1 MAVFF
6 AFLFFGTENYKTK
19 PQKAFI
25 FVKCLAFRYN
35 KINKGKVEISLMI
48 LTGKNWRLS
57 ASQTVADADTLLN
70 VLLKN
75 RGITEGQS
83 VEQFLADDSGFWH
96 DPFLYNDMKKA
107 VDIINETIDLH
118 GRVLVYGDYDCDGVT
133 ATAIL
138 VRYFRSHNAD
148 VRYIVPHRSEHGYG
162 LTEKIMDKVV
172 EENPNL
178 VITVDCGV
186 TNLDTVSELKER
198 GIKVIVTDHHNVK
211 DELPDADCVI
221 CAKRADNTYPF
232 TELCGAGVA
241 LKLVEALGK
250 DGRHG
255 LNNNLW
261 RQAIELAGLATIA
274 DLVSVT
280 DENRTIIKRAFKSMQ
295 NPSNTGV
302 RVMNDMLLTTGKS
315 LDETFISFNVVPR
328 INAAGRLYDS
338 SDALKLFLENNPSE
352 AKLAAQDLT
361 RENDERKE
369 IEAKV
374 FEEARAQLENP
385 DRPEKWSLTNTCGP
399 VVVYGK
405 NWHQGVLG
413 IVAGK
418 LAQFYGR
425 SALVFTDDSTEP
437 GCAKGSGRAF
447 GEFDLFNCL
456 EGISDKLV
464 NFGGHKKAAGM
475 LVRKEGMGAFM
486 EALEAEAKRIAEE
499 KGSSGQDDDE
509 NSIDVECELL
519 PSAVN
524 FDAYS
529 EVCKLRPFGIGNARP
544 NFVTRNLVIRELG
557 TMSDGVHL
565 RLELTDST
573 GQYSISAVGFGMG
586 SYYYLLRAGD
596 IVDICYTMN
605 EYSYR
610 GETTLSLHLN
620 DIRPEAGKGFMW
632 QKAEIAE
639 KLYSSGLD
647 PVQITKIA
655 PGEDIIPQMV
665 PRDEHFAECYKIINK
680 FAGNSLSTVDCVLLA
695 RLINNNTDA
704 DITPFQ
710 TKRCLEVFADCGLL
724 RLREITPMRLCFNI
738 TPGGAKVKLSDSE
751 VYRKVTDVGQKK

>member
-1 MAVFF
+1 M
-6 AFLFFGTENYKTK
+6 L
-19 PQKAFI
+19 
-25 FVKCLAFRYN
+25 
-35 KINKGKVEISLMI
+35 

-57 ASQTVADADTLLN
+57 ASQAVADADELLDI
-70 VLLKN
+70 LLDN

-83 VEQFLADDSGFWH
+83 VEQFLSDNDGSWH
-96 DPFLYNDMKKA
+96 DPFLYKDMRKA
-107 VDIINETIDLH
+107 VDIINDTIDIK

-133 ATAIL
+133 ATSIL
-138 VRYFRSHNAD
+138 VRYFRSHNVD
-148 VRYIVPHRSEHGYG
+148 VRYIVPHRAEHGYG
-162 LTEKIMDKVV
+162 LTEKIMDKVI
-172 EENPNL
+172 EEQPGL

-221 CAKRADNTYPF
+221 CAKRPDNTYPF

-241 LKLVEALGK
+241 LKVVEALGK

-255 LNNNLW
+255 VNNNLW
-261 RQAIELAGLATIA
+261 RQTIELAGLATIA

-295 NPSNTGV
+295 NPSNVGV
-302 RVMNDMLLTTGKS
+302 KVMNEMLLTPGKS

-352 AKLAAQDLT
+352 ARRAAQDLT

-399 VVVYGK
+399 VVVYGR

-425 SALVFTDDSTEP
+425 SALVFTDDATEP

-447 GEFDLFNCL
+447 GEFDLFKCL

-486 EALEAEAKRIAEE
+486 EALEAEAVKLGES
-499 KGSSGQDDDE
+499 GSSDGEDLD
-509 NSIDVECELL
+509 NSIEADCELL

-524 FDAYS
+524 FDSYD
-529 EVCKLRPFGIGNARP
+529 EMCKLRPFGIGNVKP
-544 NFVTRNLVIRELG
+544 VFVTRGLVIREIG
-557 TMSDGVHL
+557 TMSEGAHL
-565 RLELTDST
+565 RLELTDNAGNNT
-573 GQYSISAVGFGMG
+573 LSAVGFGMG
-586 SYYYLLRAGD
+586 SYFNLLRSGD

-605 EYSYR
+605 EYTYR
-610 GETTLSLHLN
+610 GETTLSLHLC
-620 DIRPEAGKGFMW
+620 DIMTDTGKGFMW
-632 QKAEIAE
+632 QKADIAE
-639 KLYSSGLD
+639 KLYSSGLE
-647 PVQITKIA
+647 PSQISKMA
-655 PGEDIIPQMV
+655 HGEDIIPQMV
-665 PRDEHFAECYKIINK
+665 PTAQHFAECYRIIDK

-695 RLINNNTDA
+695 KLINNNSDTF
-704 DITPFQ
+704 ITPFQ
-710 TKRCLEVFADCGLL
+710 TKRCLEVFADCGLI
-724 RLREITPMRLCFNI
+724 RLREITPTRLCFNI
-738 TPGGAKVKLSDSE
+738 TSGGKRVKLSDSE
-751 VYRKVTDVGQKK
+751 VYRKVTNVGQK

>member
-1 MAVFF
+1 M
-6 AFLFFGTENYKTK
+6 L
-19 PQKAFI
+19 
-25 FVKCLAFRYN
+25 
-35 KINKGKVEISLMI
+35 

-57 ASQTVADADTLLN
+57 ASQAVADADRLLDILLN
-70 VLLKN
+70 N

-83 VEQFLADDSGFWH
+83 VEEFLSENDGSWH
-96 DPFLYNDMKKA
+96 DPFLYNDMRKA
-107 VDIINETIDLH
+107 VDIINDTIDLH

-148 VRYIVPHRSEHGYG
+148 VRYIVPHRAEHGYG
-162 LTEKIMDKVV
+162 LTEKIMDKVI
-172 EENPNL
+172 EEAPEL

-186 TNLDTVSELKER
+186 TNLDTVAELKER

-221 CAKRADNTYPF
+221 CAKRPDNTYPF

-280 DENRTIIKRAFKSMQ
+280 DENRTIIKRAFKSME
-295 NPSNTGV
+295 NPSNVGV
-302 RVMNDMLLTTGKS
+302 KIMNEMLLFPGKS

-352 AKLAAQDLT
+352 AKRAAQDLT

-374 FEEARAQLENP
+374 FDEARAQLENP
-385 DRPEKWSLTNTCGP
+385 ERPEKWSLTNTSGP

-425 SALVFTDDSTEP
+425 SALVFTDDATEP

-447 GEFDLFNCL
+447 GEFDLFKCL

-486 EALEAEAKRIAEE
+486 EALEAEARRLNEE
-499 KGSSGQDDDE
+499 SSSGSGDDSD

-524 FDAYS
+524 FDAYRQI
-529 EVCKLRPFGIGNARP
+529 CRLRPFGIGNARP
-544 NFVTRNLVIRELG
+544 NFVTRNLVIREIA
-557 TMSDGVHL
+557 TMSDGAHL

-573 GQYSISAVGFGMG
+573 GKYSISAVGFGMG
-586 SYYYLLRAGD
+586 SYYNLLRSGD

-605 EYSYR
+605 EYTYR
-610 GETTLSLHLN
+610 GETTLSLHLC
-620 DIRPEAGKGFMW
+620 DIMPEPGKGFMW

-639 KLYSSGLD
+639 KLYSSGLEIE
-647 PVQITKIA
+647 QITKIA

-665 PRDEHFAECYKIINK
+665 PTGEHFAECYKIIDK
-680 FAGNSLSTVDCVLLA
+680 YAGNSLSTVDCVLLA
-695 RLINNNTDA
+695 RLINNNSETT
-704 DITPFQ
+704 ITPFQ

-724 RLREITPMRLCFNI
+724 RLREITPTRLCFNI
-738 TPGGAKVKLSDSE
+738 TPGGTKVRLSDSE
-751 VYRKVTDVGQKK
+751 VYRKVTNVGKK

>member
-1 MAVFF
+1 MNPVNR
-6 AFLFFGTENYKTK
+6 TECPETK
-19 PQKAFI
+19 PQKPFSFAYF
-25 FVKCLAFRYN
+25 CALRYN
-35 KINKGKVEISLMI
+35 KVNKDKVENSFMI

-57 ASQTVADADTLLN
+57 ASQKVGDADELLDI
-70 VLLKN
+70 LLKN

-83 VEQFLADDSGFWH
+83 VEQFLSDDIGFWH
-96 DPFLYNDMKKA
+96 DPFLYNDMRKA
-107 VDIINETIDLH
+107 VDIINDTISSN

-133 ATAIL
+133 ATSIL
-138 VRYFRSHNAD
+138 VRYFRSHNTD

-162 LTEKIMDKVV
+162 LTEKIMDKVI
-172 EENPNL
+172 EEQPNL

-186 TNLDTVSELKER
+186 TNLDTVAELKER

-255 LNNNLW
+255 VNNNLW

-280 DENRTIIKRAFKSMQ
+280 DENRTIIKRAFKSME
-295 NPSNTGV
+295 NPSNVGV
-302 RVMNDMLLTTGKS
+302 KVMNEMLLFAGKT

-385 DRPEKWSLTNTCGP
+385 ARPEKWSLTNTCGP

-425 SALVFTDDSTEP
+425 SALVFTDDATEP

-447 GEFDLFNCL
+447 GEFDLFKCL

-486 EALEAEAKRIAEE
+486 EALEAEAAKINAE
-499 KGSSGQDDDE
+499 GSGDSEDLD
-509 NSIDVECELL
+509 NSIEADCELE

-524 FDAYS
+524 FESYNV
-529 EVCKLRPFGIGNARP
+529 VCKLRPFGIGNVKP
-544 NFVTRNLVIRELG
+544 VFVTRNLVIREIG
-557 TMSDGVHL
+557 TMSEGAHL

-573 GQYSISAVGFGMG
+573 GKNTLSAVGFGMG
-586 SYYYLLRAGD
+586 SYFNLLRSGD
-596 IVDICYTMN
+596 VVDICYSMN
-605 EYSYR
+605 EYTYR
-610 GETTLSLHLN
+610 GETTLSLHIC
-620 DIRPEAGKGFMW
+620 DIMTEAGKGFMW
-632 QKAEIAE
+632 QKADIAE
-639 KLYSSGLD
+639 KLYSSGLE
-647 PVQITKIA
+647 PSQISKMA
-655 PGEDIIPQMV
+655 HGEDIIPQMV
-665 PRDEHFAECYKIINK
+665 PTTEHFAECYRIIDK

-695 RLINNNTDA
+695 KLINNNSDTF
-704 DITPFQ
+704 ITPFQ
-710 TKRCLEVFADCGLL
+710 TKRCLEVFADCGLI
-724 RLREITPMRLCFNI
+724 RLREVTPTRLCFNI
-738 TPGGAKVKLSDSE
+738 TSGGKRVKLSDSE
-751 VYRKVTDVGQKK
+751 VYRKVTNVGQK

>member
-1 MAVFF
+1 M
-6 AFLFFGTENYKTK
+6 L
-19 PQKAFI
+19 
-25 FVKCLAFRYN
+25 
-35 KINKGKVEISLMI
+35 
-48 LTGKNWRLS
+48 LTSKNWRIK
-57 ASQTVADADTLLN
+57 ADGSVSEAGALLGVLLN
-70 VLLKN
+70 N
-75 RGITEGQS
+75 RGIGDQQEIDK
-83 VEQFLADDSGFWH
+83 FLSDDAGFWH
-96 DPFLYNDMKKA
+96 DPFLYKDMREA
-107 VDIINETIDLH
+107 VDIINDTIDSH

-148 VRYIVPHRSEHGYG
+148 VRYIVPHRAEHGYG
-162 LTEKIMDKVV
+162 LTEKIMDKVIDDK
-172 EENPNL
+172 PNL

-186 TNLDTVSELKER
+186 TNLDTVAELKER

-221 CAKRADNTYPF
+221 CAKRSDNTYPF

-255 LNNNLW
+255 VNNNLW

-280 DENRTIIKRAFKSMQ
+280 DENRTIIKRAFKSME

-302 RVMNDMLLTTGKS
+302 KVMIDMLLFAGKS

-338 SDALKLFLENNPSE
+338 ADALKLFLENNPSE

-369 IEAKV
+369 IESKV
-374 FEEARAQLENP
+374 FEEARSQLENP
-385 DRPEKWSLTNTCGP
+385 DRPERWSLTNTCGP
-399 VVVYGK
+399 IVVYGK

-425 SALVFTDDSTEP
+425 SALVFTDDATEP

-447 GEFDLFNCL
+447 GEFDLFKCL

-486 EALEAEAKRIAEE
+486 EALEAEAKKLNE
-499 KGSSGQDDDE
+499 E
-509 NSIDVECELL
+509 NSAASGEDSDNSIEVECELL

-524 FDAYS
+524 FDSYY
-529 EVCKLRPFGIGNARP
+529 EVCRLRPFGIGNTRP
-544 NFVTRNLVIRELG
+544 NFVTRDLVIRETG
-557 TMSDGVHL
+557 TMSDGSHL

-573 GQYSISAVGFGMG
+573 GRYSLSAVGFGMG
-586 SYYYLLRAGD
+586 SYYNLLRSGD
-596 IVDICYTMN
+596 TVDICYTMN
-605 EYSYR
+605 EYTYR

-620 DIRPEAGKGFMW
+620 DILPNRGKGFMW

-639 KLYSSGLD
+639 KLYSSGLELT
-647 PVQITKIA
+647 QITKIA
-655 PGEDIIPQMV
+655 PGEDIIPQMI
-665 PRDEHFAECYKIINK
+665 PSAEHFTECYRIIDK

-695 RLINNNTDA
+695 RLINNNSDTS
-704 DITPFQ
+704 ITPFQ
-710 TKRCLEVFADCGLL
+710 TKRCLEVFADCGLI
-724 RLREITPMRLCFNI
+724 RLREITPTRVCFNI

-751 VYRKVTDVGQKK
+751 VYRKVTDVGKK

>member
-1 MAVFF
+1 M
-6 AFLFFGTENYKTK
+6 L
-19 PQKAFI
+19 
-25 FVKCLAFRYN
+25 
-35 KINKGKVEISLMI
+35 
-48 LTGKNWRLS
+48 LTSKNWRIKAEGKVS
-57 ASQTVADADTLLN
+57 EADTLLSI
-70 VLLKN
+70 LLQN
-75 RGITEGQS
+75 RGIGDQQEI
-83 VEQFLADDSGFWH
+83 EQFLSDDVGFWH
-96 DPFLYNDMKKA
+96 DPFLYNDMRKA
-107 VDIINETIDLH
+107 VDIINETIDSH

-138 VRYFRSHNAD
+138 VRYFRSHNCD

-162 LTEKIMDKVV
+162 LTEKIMDKVI
-172 EENPNL
+172 EEQPNL

-186 TNLDTVSELKER
+186 TNLDTVAELKDR

-221 CAKRADNTYPF
+221 CAKRPDNAYPF

-241 LKLVEALGK
+241 LKVVEALGK

-255 LNNNLW
+255 VNGNLW

-280 DENRTIIKRAFKSMQ
+280 DENRTIIKRAFKSME

-302 RVMNDMLLTTGKS
+302 KVMNEMLLFAGKT

-352 AKLAAQDLT
+352 AKKAAQDLT

-374 FEEARAQLENP
+374 FEEARMQLENP

-418 LAQFYGR
+418 LAQYYGR
-425 SALVFTDDSTEP
+425 SALVFTDDATEP

-447 GEFDLFNCL
+447 GEFDLFKCL

-475 LVRKEGMGAFM
+475 LVRKEGMAAFM
-486 EALEAEAKRIAEE
+486 EALEAEAKRISEAGGADASE
-499 KGSSGQDDDE
+499 DAD
-509 NSIDVECELL
+509 NSIEVDCELD

-524 FDAYS
+524 FDSYR
-529 EVCKLRPFGIGNARP
+529 EICRLRPFGIGNSKP
-544 NFVTRNLVIRELG
+544 NFVTKDLVIREIG
-557 TMSDGVHL
+557 TMSDGAHL
-565 RLELTDST
+565 RVELTDST
-573 GQYSISAVGFGMG
+573 GRYSLSAVGFGMG
-586 SYYYLLRAGD
+586 SYFNLLRSGD
-596 IVDICYTMN
+596 KVDICYTMN
-605 EYSYR
+605 EYTYR

-620 DIRPEAGKGFMW
+620 DIIPEPSEGFMW
-632 QKAEIAE
+632 KKADIAE
-639 KLYSSGLD
+639 KLYSSGLE
-647 PVQITKIA
+647 PSQISKMA
-655 PGEDIIPQMV
+655 HGEDIIPQMV
-665 PRDEHFAECYKIINK
+665 PGPEHFAECYKIIDK
-680 FAGNSLSTVDCVLLA
+680 YAGNSLSTVDCVLLA
-695 RLINNNTDA
+695 RLINNNSETF
-704 DITPFQ
+704 ITPFQ

-724 RLREITPMRLCFNI
+724 RLREITPTRLCFNI
-738 TPGGAKVKLSDSE
+738 TSSGKRVKLSDSE
-751 VYRKVTDVGQKK
+751 VYRKVTNVGQK

>member
-1 MAVFF
+1 
-6 AFLFFGTENYKTK
+6 
-19 PQKAFI
+19 
-25 FVKCLAFRYN
+25 
-35 KINKGKVEISLMI
+35 MI

-57 ASQTVADADTLLN
+57 APQAVADADELLDI
-70 VLLKN
+70 LLKN

-83 VEQFLADDSGFWH
+83 VEQFLSDDIGFWH

-107 VDIINETIDLH
+107 VDIINDTISMH

-133 ATAIL
+133 ATSIL
-138 VRYFRSHNAD
+138 VRYFRSHNTD

-162 LTEKIMDKVV
+162 LTEKIMDKVI
-172 EENPNL
+172 EEQPNL

-186 TNLDTVSELKER
+186 TNLDTVAELKER

-255 LNNNLW
+255 VNNNLW

-280 DENRTIIKRAFKSMQ
+280 DENRTIIKRAFKSME
-295 NPSNTGV
+295 NPSNVGV
-302 RVMNDMLLTTGKS
+302 KVMNEMLLFAGKT

-385 DRPEKWSLTNTCGP
+385 SRPEKWSLTNTCGP

-425 SALVFTDDSTEP
+425 SALVFTDDATEP

-447 GEFDLFNCL
+447 GEFDLFKCL

-475 LVRKEGMGAFM
+475 LVRKEGMAAFM
-486 EALEAEAKRIAEE
+486 EALEAEAAKMNES
-499 KGSSGQDDDE
+499 GSGDGEDLD
-509 NSIDVECELL
+509 NSIEVDCELL
-519 PSAVN
+519 PKAVN
-524 FDAYS
+524 FDSYK
-529 EVCKLRPFGIGNARP
+529 EVCRLRPFGIGNVKP
-544 NFVTRNLVIRELG
+544 NFITKGLVIREIG
-557 TMSDGVHL
+557 TMSDGAHL

-573 GQYSISAVGFGMG
+573 GKYSLSAVGFGMG
-586 SYYYLLRAGD
+586 SYSNLLRAGD
-596 IVDICYTMN
+596 VVDICYTMN
-605 EYSYR
+605 EYTYR
-610 GETTLSLHLN
+610 GDTTLSLHLC
-620 DIRPEAGKGFMW
+620 DIFAEPGKGFMW
-632 QKAEIAE
+632 QKADIAE

-647 PVQITKIA
+647 PSQISKMA
-655 PGEDIIPQMV
+655 HGEDIIPQMV
-665 PRDEHFAECYKIINK
+665 PTTEHFAECYKIIDK

-695 RLINNNTDA
+695 KLINNNSDTF
-704 DITPFQ
+704 ITPFQ
-710 TKRCLEVFADCGLL
+710 TKRCLEVFADCGLI
-724 RLREITPMRLCFNI
+724 RLREITPTRLCFNI
-738 TPGGAKVKLSDSE
+738 TSGGKRVKLSDSE
-751 VYRKVTDVGQKK
+751 VYRKVTNVGQK

>member
-1 MAVFF
+1 M
-6 AFLFFGTENYKTK
+6 L
-19 PQKAFI
+19 
-25 FVKCLAFRYN
+25 
-35 KINKGKVEISLMI
+35 

-57 ASQTVADADTLLN
+57 ASLKVADADELLDI
-70 VLLKN
+70 LLKN

-83 VEQFLADDSGFWH
+83 VEQFLSEDIGFWH
-96 DPFLYNDMKKA
+96 DPFLYNDMRKA
-107 VDIINETIDLH
+107 VDIINETIDSK

-148 VRYIVPHRSEHGYG
+148 VSYIVPHRSEHGYG
-162 LTEKIMDKVV
+162 LTEKIMDKVI
-172 EENPNL
+172 EDKPDL

-186 TNLDTVSELKER
+186 TNLDTVAELKER
-198 GIKVIVTDHHNVK
+198 GIRVIVTDHHNVK

-221 CAKRADNTYPF
+221 CAKRSDNTYPF

-241 LKLVEALGK
+241 LKVVEALGK

-255 LNNNLW
+255 VNNNLW
-261 RQAIELAGLATIA
+261 RQAVELAGLATIA

-295 NPSNTGV
+295 SPSNIGV
-302 RVMNDMLLTTGKS
+302 KVMNEMLLTPGKS

-352 AKLAAQDLT
+352 AKQAAQDLT

-425 SALVFTDDSTEP
+425 SALVFTDDATEP

-447 GEFDLFNCL
+447 GEFDLFKCL

-486 EALEAEAKRIAEE
+486 EALEAEAKKIAEE
-499 KGSSGQDDDE
+499 KGTQGASDDGD
-509 NSIDVECELL
+509 NSIEAECELL

-524 FDAYS
+524 FDAYR
-529 EVCKLRPFGIGNARP
+529 EVSRLRPFGIGNARP
-544 NFVTRNLVIRELG
+544 YFVTRNLVIREIG
-557 TMSDGVHL
+557 TMSEGAHL
-565 RLELTDST
+565 RLELTDNEGKYT
-573 GQYSISAVGFGMG
+573 ISAVGFGMG
-586 SYYYLLRAGD
+586 SYYSLLRSGD
-596 IVDICYTMN
+596 IIDICYTMN

-610 GETTLSLHLN
+610 GETTLSLHLC
-620 DIRPEAGKGFMW
+620 DIMPMLGNGFMW

-639 KLYSSGLD
+639 KLYSSGLA
-647 PVQITKIA
+647 PSEITKIA
-655 PGEDIIPQMV
+655 HGEDIISQMI

-695 RLINNNTDA
+695 RLINNNTETS
-704 DITPFQ
+704 ITPFQ

-724 RLREITPMRLCFNI
+724 RLREITPMRMCFNL
-738 TPGGAKVKLSDSE
+738 TPGGSKVKLSDSE
-751 VYRKVTDVGQKK
+751 VYRKVTNVG

>member
-1 MAVFF
+1 M
-6 AFLFFGTENYKTK
+6 L
-19 PQKAFI
+19 
-25 FVKCLAFRYN
+25 N
-35 KINKGKVEISLMI
+35 KDKVENSFMI

-57 ASQTVADADTLLN
+57 ASLKVGDADMLLDTLLR
-70 VLLKN
+70 N

-83 VEQFLADDSGFWH
+83 VEHFLADESGFWH
-96 DPFLYNDMKKA
+96 DPFLYNDMRKA
-107 VDIINETIDLH
+107 VDIICETIDLH
-118 GRVLVYGDYDCDGVT
+118 GRILVYGDYDCDGVT
-133 ATAIL
+133 ATSIL

-148 VRYIVPHRSEHGYG
+148 VRYIVPHRAEHGYG
-162 LTEKIMDKVV
+162 LTEKIMDKVI
-172 EENPNL
+172 EEQPNL

-186 TNLDTVSELKER
+186 TNLDTVAELKER

-221 CAKRADNTYPF
+221 CAKRPDNTYPF

-241 LKLVEALGK
+241 LKVVEALGK

-255 LNNNLW
+255 VNNNLW

-295 NPSNTGV
+295 NPSNVGV
-302 RVMNDMLLTTGKS
+302 KVMNEMLLTAGKS

-352 AKLAAQDLT
+352 ARRAAQDLT

-399 VVVYGK
+399 VVVYGR

-425 SALVFTDDSTEP
+425 SALVFTDDATEP

-447 GEFDLFNCL
+447 GEFDLFKCL

-486 EALEAEAKRIAEE
+486 EALEAEAKKISEE
-499 KGSSGQDDDE
+499 KGADGTSEDSD

-524 FDAYS
+524 FDSYTN
-529 EVCKLRPFGIGNARP
+529 VCKLRPFGIGNAKP
-544 NFVTRNLVIRELG
+544 NFVTRNLVIREIG
-557 TMSDGVHL
+557 TMSDGAHI

-573 GQYSISAVGFGMG
+573 GKYSLSAVGFGMG
-586 SYYYLLRAGD
+586 SYYFLLRAGD

-620 DIRPEAGKGFMW
+620 DIMPEPGKGFMW
-632 QKAEIAE
+632 QKADIAE

-655 PGEDIIPQMV
+655 HGEDIIPMMI

-724 RLREITPMRLCFNI
+724 RLREITPMRMCFNI
-738 TPGGAKVKLSDSE
+738 TPGGSKVKLSDSE
-751 VYRKVTDVGQKK
+751 VYRKVTNVGQKK

>member
-1 MAVFF
+1 M
-6 AFLFFGTENYKTK
+6 L
-19 PQKAFI
+19 
-25 FVKCLAFRYN
+25 
-35 KINKGKVEISLMI
+35 
-48 LTGKNWRLS
+48 LTGKNWRIK
-57 ASQTVADADTLLN
+57 ADGQVSEADTLLSI
-70 VLLKN
+70 LLKN
-75 RGITEGQS
+75 RGIADPQEI
-83 VEQFLADDSGFWH
+83 EQFLSDDIGFWH
-96 DPFLYNDMKKA
+96 DPFLYNDMRKA
-107 VDIINETIDLH
+107 VDIINDTISSH
-118 GRVLVYGDYDCDGVT
+118 GRILVYGDYDCDGVT
-133 ATAIL
+133 ATSIL

-162 LTEKIMDKVV
+162 LTEKIMDKVI
-172 EENPNL
+172 EEQPDL

-221 CAKRADNTYPF
+221 CAKRPDNTYPF

-241 LKLVEALGK
+241 LKVVEALGK

-255 LNNNLW
+255 VNNNLW
-261 RQAIELAGLATIA
+261 RQTIELAGLATIA

-295 NPSNTGV
+295 NPSNVGV
-302 RVMNDMLLTTGKS
+302 KVMKEMLLTPGKS

-352 AKLAAQDLT
+352 ARRAAQDLT

-399 VVVYGK
+399 VVVYGR

-425 SALVFTDDSTEP
+425 SALVFTDDATEP

-447 GEFDLFNCL
+447 GEFDLFKCL

-486 EALEAEAKRIAEE
+486 EALEAEAVKLGES
-499 KGSSGQDDDE
+499 GSSDGEDLD
-509 NSIDVECELL
+509 NSIEADCELL

-524 FDAYS
+524 FDSYD
-529 EVCKLRPFGIGNARP
+529 EMCKLRPFGIGNVKP
-544 NFVTRNLVIRELG
+544 VFVTRGLVIREIG
-557 TMSDGVHL
+557 TMSEGAHL
-565 RLELTDST
+565 RLELTDNAGKNT
-573 GQYSISAVGFGMG
+573 LSAVGFGMG
-586 SYYYLLRAGD
+586 NYFNLLRSGD

-605 EYSYR
+605 EYTYR
-610 GETTLSLHLN
+610 GETTLSLHLC
-620 DIRPEAGKGFMW
+620 DIMTDAGKGFMW
-632 QKAEIAE
+632 QKADIAE
-639 KLYSSGLD
+639 KLYSSGLE
-647 PVQITKIA
+647 PSQISKMA
-655 PGEDIIPQMV
+655 HGEDIIPQMV
-665 PRDEHFAECYKIINK
+665 PSARHFAECYRIIDK

-695 RLINNNTDA
+695 KLINNNSDTF
-704 DITPFQ
+704 ITPFQ
-710 TKRCLEVFADCGLL
+710 TKRCLEVFADCGLI
-724 RLREITPMRLCFNI
+724 RLREITPTRLCFNI
-738 TPGGAKVKLSDSE
+738 TSGGKRVKLSDSE
-751 VYRKVTDVGQKK
+751 VYRKVTNVGQK

>member
-1 MAVFF
+1 M
-6 AFLFFGTENYKTK
+6 L
-19 PQKAFI
+19 
-25 FVKCLAFRYN
+25 
-35 KINKGKVEISLMI
+35 

-57 ASQTVADADTLLN
+57 ASEKISDADTLLG

-75 RGITEGQS
+75 RGITEDQS
-83 VEQFLADDSGFWH
+83 VEKFLAEDAGVWH
-96 DPFLYNDMKKA
+96 DPFLYNDMRKA
-107 VDIINETIDLH
+107 VDIINETIDCH
-118 GRVLVYGDYDCDGVT
+118 GRILVYGDYDCDGVT

-162 LTEKIMDKVV
+162 LTEKIMDKVI
-172 EENPNL
+172 EESPSL

-186 TNLDTVSELKER
+186 TNLDTVSELKSR

-211 DELPDADCVI
+211 DDLPEADCVI
-221 CAKRADNTYPF
+221 CAKRPDNTYPF

-255 LNNNLW
+255 VNGNLW
-261 RQAIELAGLATIA
+261 RQAVELAGLATIA

-280 DENRTIIKRAFKSMQ
+280 NENRTIIKRAFKSME
-295 NPSNTGV
+295 NPSNVGV
-302 RVMNDMLLTTGKS
+302 KVINEMLLNPGKS

-352 AKLAAQDLT
+352 AKRAADDLT

-374 FEEARAQLENP
+374 FDEARAQLENP
-385 DRPEKWSLTNTCGP
+385 DRPERWSLTNTCGP

-425 SALVFTDDSTEP
+425 SALVFTDDATEP

-447 GEFDLFNCL
+447 GEFDLFKCL

-486 EALEAEAKRIAEE
+486 EALEAEAKRLAEE
-499 KGSSGQDDDE
+499 SGSSGSDDSD
-509 NSIDVECELL
+509 NSIEVECELD

-524 FDAYS
+524 FESYR
-529 EVCKLRPFGIGNARP
+529 EICRLRPFGIGNAKP
-544 NFVTRNLVIRELG
+544 NFVTRDLIIREIA
-557 TMSDGVHL
+557 TMSDGAHL
-565 RLELTDST
+565 RLDLTDST
-573 GQYSISAVGFGMG
+573 GKYTLSAVGFGMG
-586 SYYYLLRAGD
+586 NYFYLLKSGD

-605 EYSYR
+605 EYTFR
-610 GETTLSLHLN
+610 GETTLSLHIS
-620 DIRPEAGKGFMW
+620 DILPEPGKGFMW

-655 PGEDIIPQMV
+655 PGEDIIPLMV
-665 PRDEHFAECYKIINK
+665 PRDEHFTECYKIINK
-680 FAGNSLSTVDCVLLA
+680 YAGTSLSTVDCVLLA
-695 RLINNNTDA
+695 RLINNNAETE
-704 DITPFQ
+704 ITPFQ

-724 RLREITPMRLCFNI
+724 KLREISPMRLCFNI
-738 TPGGAKVKLSDSE
+738 TPGGTRVKLSDSE
-751 VYRKVTDVGQKK
+751 VYRKVTNVGQK

>member
-1 MAVFF
+1 M
-6 AFLFFGTENYKTK
+6 L
-19 PQKAFI
+19 
-25 FVKCLAFRYN
+25 
-35 KINKGKVEISLMI
+35 
-48 LTGKNWRLS
+48 LTGKNWRIK
-57 ASQTVADADTLLN
+57 ADGQVSEADTLLSI
-70 VLLKN
+70 LLEN
-75 RGITEGQS
+75 RGIGDPQEI
-83 VEQFLADDSGFWH
+83 EQFLSDDIGFWH

-107 VDIINETIDLH
+107 VDIINDTISSH

-133 ATAIL
+133 ATSIL
-138 VRYFRSHNAD
+138 VRYFRSHNTD

-162 LTEKIMDKVV
+162 LTEKIMDKVI
-172 EENPNL
+172 EEQPNL

-186 TNLDTVSELKER
+186 TNLDTVAELKER

-241 LKLVEALGK
+241 LKVVEALGK

-255 LNNNLW
+255 VNNNLW
-261 RQAIELAGLATIA
+261 RQSIELAGLATIA

-280 DENRTIIKRAFKSMQ
+280 DENRTIIKRAFKSME
-295 NPSNTGV
+295 NPSNVGV
-302 RVMNDMLLTTGKS
+302 KVMNEMLLFSGKT

-385 DRPEKWSLTNTCGP
+385 SRPEKWSLTNTCGP

-425 SALVFTDDSTEP
+425 SALVFTDDATEP

-447 GEFDLFNCL
+447 GEFDLFKCL

-486 EALEAEAKRIAEE
+486 EALEAEASKLVES
-499 KGSSGQDDDE
+499 GSSDSEDLD
-509 NSIDVECELL
+509 NSIEVDCELL
-519 PSAVN
+519 PEAVN
-524 FDAYS
+524 FDSYN
-529 EVCKLRPFGIGNARP
+529 EVCKLRPFGIGNVKP
-544 NFVTRNLVIRELG
+544 NFVTRNLVIREIG
-557 TMSDGVHL
+557 TMSEGAHL

-573 GQYSISAVGFGMG
+573 GKNTLSAVGFGMG
-586 SYYYLLRAGD
+586 SYFNLLRSGD

-605 EYSYR
+605 EYTYR
-610 GETTLSLHLN
+610 GETTLSLHLC
-620 DIRPEAGKGFMW
+620 DIMTESGKGFMW
-632 QKAEIAE
+632 QKADIAE
-639 KLYSSGLD
+639 KLYSSGLE
-647 PVQITKIA
+647 PSQISKMA
-655 PGEDIIPQMV
+655 HGEDIIPQMV
-665 PRDEHFAECYKIINK
+665 PSPEHFAECYRIIDK

-695 RLINNNTDA
+695 KLINNNSDTF
-704 DITPFQ
+704 ITPFQ
-710 TKRCLEVFADCGLL
+710 TKRCLEVFADCGLI
-724 RLREITPMRLCFNI
+724 RLREVTPTRLCFNI
-738 TPGGAKVKLSDSE
+738 TSGGKRVKLSDSE
-751 VYRKVTDVGQKK
+751 VYRKVTNVGQK

>member
-1 MAVFF
+1 
-6 AFLFFGTENYKTK
+6 
-19 PQKAFI
+19 
-25 FVKCLAFRYN
+25 
-35 KINKGKVEISLMI
+35 MI

-57 ASQTVADADTLLN
+57 APQAVADADELLDI
-70 VLLKN
+70 LLKN

-83 VEQFLADDSGFWH
+83 VEQFLSDDIGFWH

-107 VDIINETIDLH
+107 VDIINDTISMH

-133 ATAIL
+133 ATSIL
-138 VRYFRSHNAD
+138 VRYFRSHNTD

-162 LTEKIMDKVV
+162 LTEKIMDKVI
-172 EENPNL
+172 EEKPNL

-186 TNLDTVSELKER
+186 TNLDTVAELKER

-255 LNNNLW
+255 VNNNLW

-280 DENRTIIKRAFKSMQ
+280 DENRTIIKRAFKSME
-295 NPSNTGV
+295 NPSNVGV
-302 RVMNDMLLTTGKS
+302 KVMNEMLLFAGKT

-385 DRPEKWSLTNTCGP
+385 SRPEKWSLTNTCGP

-425 SALVFTDDSTEP
+425 SALVFTDDATEP

-447 GEFDLFNCL
+447 GEFDLFKCL

-475 LVRKEGMGAFM
+475 LVRKEGMAAFM
-486 EALEAEAKRIAEE
+486 EALEAEAAKMNES
-499 KGSSGQDDDE
+499 GSGDGEDLD
-509 NSIDVECELL
+509 NSIEVDCELL
-519 PSAVN
+519 PQAVN
-524 FDAYS
+524 FDSYK
-529 EVCKLRPFGIGNARP
+529 EVCRLRPFGIGNVKP
-544 NFVTRNLVIRELG
+544 NFITKGLVIREIG
-557 TMSDGVHL
+557 TMSDGAHL

-573 GQYSISAVGFGMG
+573 GKYSLSAVGFGMG
-586 SYYYLLRAGD
+586 SYSNLLRAGD
-596 IVDICYTMN
+596 VVDICYTMN
-605 EYSYR
+605 EYTYR
-610 GETTLSLHLN
+610 GDTTLSLHLC
-620 DIRPEAGKGFMW
+620 DIFAEPGKGFMW
-632 QKAEIAE
+632 QKADIAE

-647 PVQITKIA
+647 PSQISKMA
-655 PGEDIIPQMV
+655 HGEDIIPQMV
-665 PRDEHFAECYKIINK
+665 PTTEHFAACYKIIDK

-695 RLINNNTDA
+695 KLINNNSDTF
-704 DITPFQ
+704 ITPFQ
-710 TKRCLEVFADCGLL
+710 TKRCLEVFADCGLI
-724 RLREITPMRLCFNI
+724 RLREITPTRLCFNI
-738 TPGGAKVKLSDSE
+738 TSGGKRVKLSDSE
-751 VYRKVTDVGQKK
+751 VYRKVTNVGQK

>member
-1 MAVFF
+1 M
-6 AFLFFGTENYKTK
+6 L
-19 PQKAFI
+19 
-25 FVKCLAFRYN
+25 
-35 KINKGKVEISLMI
+35 
-48 LTGKNWRLS
+48 LTSKNWRIK
-57 ASQTVADADTLLN
+57 ADGSVSEAGALLGVLLN
-70 VLLKN
+70 N
-75 RGITEGQS
+75 RGIGDQQEIDK
-83 VEQFLADDSGFWH
+83 FLSDDAGFWH
-96 DPFLYNDMKKA
+96 DPFLYKDMREA
-107 VDIINETIDLH
+107 VDIINDTIDSH

-148 VRYIVPHRSEHGYG
+148 VRYIVPHRAEHGYG
-162 LTEKIMDKVV
+162 LTEKIMDKVIDDK
-172 EENPNL
+172 PNL

-186 TNLDTVSELKER
+186 TNLDTVAELKER

-221 CAKRADNTYPF
+221 CAKRPDNTYPF

-255 LNNNLW
+255 VNNNLW

-280 DENRTIIKRAFKSMQ
+280 DENRTIIKRAFKSME

-302 RVMNDMLLTTGKS
+302 KVMIDMLLFAGKS

-338 SDALKLFLENNPSE
+338 ADALKLFLENNPSE

-369 IEAKV
+369 IESKV
-374 FEEARAQLENP
+374 FEEARSQLENP
-385 DRPEKWSLTNTCGP
+385 DRPERWSLTNTCGP
-399 VVVYGK
+399 IVVYGK

-425 SALVFTDDSTEP
+425 SALVFTDDATEP

-447 GEFDLFNCL
+447 GEFDLFKCL

-486 EALEAEAKRIAEE
+486 EALEAEAKKLNE
-499 KGSSGQDDDE
+499 E
-509 NSIDVECELL
+509 NSAASGEDSDNSIEVECELL

-524 FDAYS
+524 FDSYY
-529 EVCKLRPFGIGNARP
+529 EVCRLRPFGIGNTRP
-544 NFVTRNLVIRELG
+544 NFVTRDLVIRETG
-557 TMSDGVHL
+557 TMSDGSHL

-573 GQYSISAVGFGMG
+573 GRYSLSAVGFGMG
-586 SYYYLLRAGD
+586 SYYNLLRSGD
-596 IVDICYTMN
+596 TVDICYTMN
-605 EYSYR
+605 EYTYR

-620 DIRPEAGKGFMW
+620 DILPNRGKGFMW

-639 KLYSSGLD
+639 KLYSSGLELT
-647 PVQITKIA
+647 QITKIA
-655 PGEDIIPQMV
+655 PGEDIIPQMI
-665 PRDEHFAECYKIINK
+665 PSAEHFTECYRIIDK

-695 RLINNNTDA
+695 RLINNNSDTS
-704 DITPFQ
+704 ITPFQ
-710 TKRCLEVFADCGLL
+710 TKRCLEVFADCGLI
-724 RLREITPMRLCFNI
+724 RLREITPTRVCFNI

-751 VYRKVTDVGQKK
+751 VYRKVTDVGKK

>member
-1 MAVFF
+1 M
-6 AFLFFGTENYKTK
+6 L
-19 PQKAFI
+19 
-25 FVKCLAFRYN
+25 
-35 KINKGKVEISLMI
+35 
-48 LTGKNWRLS
+48 LTSKNWRIKAEGKVS
-57 ASQTVADADTLLN
+57 EADTLLSI
-70 VLLKN
+70 LLQN
-75 RGITEGQS
+75 RGIGDQQEI
-83 VEQFLADDSGFWH
+83 EQFLSDDVGFWH
-96 DPFLYNDMKKA
+96 DPFLYNDMRKA
-107 VDIINETIDLH
+107 VDIINETIDSH

-138 VRYFRSHNAD
+138 VRYFRSHNCD

-162 LTEKIMDKVV
+162 LTEKIMDKVI
-172 EENPNL
+172 EEQPNL

-186 TNLDTVSELKER
+186 TNLDTVAELKER

-221 CAKRADNTYPF
+221 CAKRPDNAYPF

-241 LKLVEALGK
+241 LKVVEALGK

-255 LNNNLW
+255 VNGNLW

-280 DENRTIIKRAFKSMQ
+280 DENRTIIKRAFKSME

-302 RVMNDMLLTTGKS
+302 KVMNEMLLFAGKT

-352 AKLAAQDLT
+352 AKKAAQDLT

-374 FEEARAQLENP
+374 FEEARMQLENP

-418 LAQFYGR
+418 LAQYYGR
-425 SALVFTDDSTEP
+425 SALVFTDDATEP

-447 GEFDLFNCL
+447 GEFDLFKCL

-475 LVRKEGMGAFM
+475 LVRKEGMAAFM
-486 EALEAEAKRIAEE
+486 EALEAEAKRISEAGGADASE
-499 KGSSGQDDDE
+499 DAD
-509 NSIDVECELL
+509 NSIEVDCELD

-524 FDAYS
+524 FDSYR
-529 EVCKLRPFGIGNARP
+529 EICRLRPFGIGNSKP
-544 NFVTRNLVIRELG
+544 NFVTKDLVIREIG
-557 TMSDGVHL
+557 TMSDGAHL

-573 GQYSISAVGFGMG
+573 GRYSLSAVGFGMG
-586 SYYYLLRAGD
+586 SYFNLLRSGD
-596 IVDICYTMN
+596 KVDICYTMN
-605 EYSYR
+605 EYTYR

-620 DIRPEAGKGFMW
+620 DIIPEASEGFMW
-632 QKAEIAE
+632 KKADIAE
-639 KLYSSGLD
+639 KLYSSGLE
-647 PVQITKIA
+647 PSQISKMA
-655 PGEDIIPQMV
+655 RGEDIIPQMV
-665 PRDEHFAECYKIINK
+665 PGPEHFAECYKIIDK
-680 FAGNSLSTVDCVLLA
+680 YAGNSLSTVDCMLLA
-695 RLINNNTDA
+695 RLINNNSETF
-704 DITPFQ
+704 ITPFQ

-724 RLREITPMRLCFNI
+724 RLREITPTRLCFNI
-738 TPGGAKVKLSDSE
+738 TSGGKRVKLSDSE
-751 VYRKVTDVGQKK
+751 VYRKVTNVGQK

>member
-1 MAVFF
+1 M
-6 AFLFFGTENYKTK
+6 L
-19 PQKAFI
+19 
-25 FVKCLAFRYN
+25 
-35 KINKGKVEISLMI
+35 
-48 LTGKNWRLS
+48 LTSKNWRIKAEGKVS
-57 ASQTVADADTLLN
+57 EADTLLSI
-70 VLLKN
+70 LLQN
-75 RGITEGQS
+75 RGIGDPQEI
-83 VEQFLADDSGFWH
+83 EQFLSDDVGFWH
-96 DPFLYNDMKKA
+96 DPFLYNDMRKA
-107 VDIINETIDLH
+107 VDIINDIIDSH

-138 VRYFRSHNAD
+138 VRYFRSHNCD
-148 VRYIVPHRSEHGYG
+148 VRYIVPHRAEHGYG
-162 LTEKIMDKVV
+162 LTEKIMDKVI
-172 EENPNL
+172 EEQPNL

-186 TNLDTVSELKER
+186 TNLDTVAELKER

-221 CAKRADNTYPF
+221 CAKRPDNTYPF

-241 LKLVEALGK
+241 LKVVEALGK

-255 LNNNLW
+255 VNGNLW

-280 DENRTIIKRAFKSMQ
+280 DENRTIIKRAFKSME

-302 RVMNDMLLTTGKS
+302 KVMNEMLLFAGKT

-352 AKLAAQDLT
+352 AKKAAQDLT

-374 FEEARAQLENP
+374 FEEARMQLENP

-418 LAQFYGR
+418 LAQYYGR
-425 SALVFTDDSTEP
+425 SALVFTDDATEP

-447 GEFDLFNCL
+447 GEFDLFKCL

-486 EALEAEAKRIAEE
+486 EALEDEAKRISEAGGADASE
-499 KGSSGQDDDE
+499 DAD
-509 NSIDVECELL
+509 NSIEVECELV

-524 FDAYS
+524 FDSYR
-529 EVCKLRPFGIGNARP
+529 EICRLRPFGIGNTKP
-544 NFVTRNLVIRELG
+544 NFVTKDLVIREIG
-557 TMSDGVHL
+557 TMSDGAHL
-565 RLELTDST
+565 RVELTDST
-573 GQYSISAVGFGMG
+573 GKNSLSAVGFGMG
-586 SYYYLLRAGD
+586 SYYNLLRSGD
-596 IVDICYTMN
+596 KVDICYTMN
-605 EYSYR
+605 EYTYR

-620 DIRPEAGKGFMW
+620 DIIPEPSEGFMW
-632 QKAEIAE
+632 KKADIAE
-639 KLYSSGLD
+639 KLYSSGLE
-647 PVQITKIA
+647 PSQISKMA
-655 PGEDIIPQMV
+655 HGEDIIPQMV
-665 PRDEHFAECYKIINK
+665 PGPEHFAECYKIIDK
-680 FAGNSLSTVDCVLLA
+680 YAGNSLSTVDCVLLA
-695 RLINNNTDA
+695 RLINNNSETF
-704 DITPFQ
+704 ITPFQ

-724 RLREITPMRLCFNI
+724 RLREITPTRLCFNI
-738 TPGGAKVKLSDSE
+738 TSGGKRVKLSDSE
-751 VYRKVTDVGQKK
+751 VYRKVTNVGQK

>member
-1 MAVFF
+1 M
-6 AFLFFGTENYKTK
+6 L
-19 PQKAFI
+19 
-25 FVKCLAFRYN
+25 
-35 KINKGKVEISLMI
+35 

-57 ASQTVADADTLLN
+57 ASQVVADADELLDI
-70 VLLKN
+70 LLDN

-83 VEQFLADDSGFWH
+83 VEQFLSDYDGSWH
-96 DPFLYNDMKKA
+96 DPFLYKDMRKA
-107 VDIINETIDLH
+107 VDIINDTIDIK

-133 ATAIL
+133 ATSIL
-138 VRYFRSHNAD
+138 VRYFRSHNVD
-148 VRYIVPHRSEHGYG
+148 VRYIVPHRAEHGYG
-162 LTEKIMDKVV
+162 LTEKIMDKVI
-172 EENPNL
+172 EEQPGL

-221 CAKRADNTYPF
+221 CAKRPDNTYPF

-241 LKLVEALGK
+241 LKVVEALGK

-255 LNNNLW
+255 VNNNLW

-295 NPSNTGV
+295 NPSNVGV
-302 RVMNDMLLTTGKS
+302 KVMNEMLLTPGKS

-352 AKLAAQDLT
+352 ARRAAQDLT

-385 DRPEKWSLTNTCGP
+385 NRPEKWSLTNTCGP
-399 VVVYGK
+399 VVVYGR

-447 GEFDLFNCL
+447 GEFDLFKCL

-486 EALEAEAKRIAEE
+486 EALEAEAVKLGES
-499 KGSSGQDDDE
+499 GSSDGEDLD
-509 NSIDVECELL
+509 NSIEADCELL

-524 FDAYS
+524 FDSYD
-529 EVCKLRPFGIGNARP
+529 EVCKLRPFGIGNVKP
-544 NFVTRNLVIRELG
+544 VFVTRGLVIREIG
-557 TMSDGVHL
+557 TMSEGAHL
-565 RLELTDST
+565 RLELTDNAGKNT
-573 GQYSISAVGFGMG
+573 LSAVGFGMG
-586 SYYYLLRAGD
+586 NYFNLLRSGD

-605 EYSYR
+605 EYTYR
-610 GETTLSLHLN
+610 GETTLSLHLC
-620 DIRPEAGKGFMW
+620 DIMTDAGKGFMW
-632 QKAEIAE
+632 QKADIAE
-639 KLYSSGLD
+639 KLYSSGLE
-647 PVQITKIA
+647 PSQISKMA
-655 PGEDIIPQMV
+655 HGEDIIPQMV
-665 PRDEHFAECYKIINK
+665 PTAQHFAECYRIIDK

-695 RLINNNTDA
+695 KLINNNSDTF
-704 DITPFQ
+704 ITPFQ
-710 TKRCLEVFADCGLL
+710 TKRCLEVFADCGLI
-724 RLREITPMRLCFNI
+724 RLREITPTRLCFNI
-738 TPGGAKVKLSDSE
+738 TSGGKRVKLSDSE
-751 VYRKVTDVGQKK
+751 VYRKVTNVGQK

>member
-1 MAVFF
+1 M
-6 AFLFFGTENYKTK
+6 L
-19 PQKAFI
+19 
-25 FVKCLAFRYN
+25 
-35 KINKGKVEISLMI
+35 
-48 LTGKNWRLS
+48 LTSKNWRIKAEGKVS
-57 ASQTVADADTLLN
+57 EADTLLSI
-70 VLLKN
+70 LLKN
-75 RGITEGQS
+75 RGIGDQQEI
-83 VEQFLADDSGFWH
+83 EQFLSDDVGFWH
-96 DPFLYNDMKKA
+96 DPFLYNDMRKA
-107 VDIINETIDLH
+107 VDIINEMIDSH

-138 VRYFRSHNAD
+138 VRYFRSHNCD

-162 LTEKIMDKVV
+162 LTEKIMDKVI
-172 EENPNL
+172 EEQPNL

-186 TNLDTVSELKER
+186 TNLDTVAELKER

-221 CAKRADNTYPF
+221 CAKRPDNAYPF

-241 LKLVEALGK
+241 LKVVEALGK

-255 LNNNLW
+255 VNGNLW

-280 DENRTIIKRAFKSMQ
+280 DENRTIIKRAFKSME

-302 RVMNDMLLTTGKS
+302 KVMNEMLLFAGKT

-352 AKLAAQDLT
+352 AKKAAQDLT

-374 FEEARAQLENP
+374 FEEARMQLENP

-418 LAQFYGR
+418 LAQYYGR
-425 SALVFTDDSTEP
+425 SALVFTDDATEP

-447 GEFDLFNCL
+447 GEFDLFKCL

-475 LVRKEGMGAFM
+475 LVRKEGMAAFM
-486 EALEAEAKRIAEE
+486 EALEAEAKRISEAGGADASE
-499 KGSSGQDDDE
+499 DAD
-509 NSIDVECELL
+509 NSIEVDCELD

-524 FDAYS
+524 FDSYR
-529 EVCKLRPFGIGNARP
+529 EICRLRPFGIGNSKP
-544 NFVTRNLVIRELG
+544 NFVTKDLVIREIG
-557 TMSDGVHL
+557 TMSDGAHL
-565 RLELTDST
+565 RVELTDST
-573 GQYSISAVGFGMG
+573 GRYSLSAVGFGMG
-586 SYYYLLRAGD
+586 SYFNLLRSGD
-596 IVDICYTMN
+596 KVDICYTMN
-605 EYSYR
+605 EYTYR

-620 DIRPEAGKGFMW
+620 DIIPEPSEGFMW
-632 QKAEIAE
+632 KKADIAE
-639 KLYSSGLD
+639 KLYSSGLE
-647 PVQITKIA
+647 PSQISKMA
-655 PGEDIIPQMV
+655 HGEDIIPQMV
-665 PRDEHFAECYKIINK
+665 PGPQHFAECYKIIDK
-680 FAGNSLSTVDCVLLA
+680 YAGNSLSTVDCVLLA
-695 RLINNNTDA
+695 RLTNNNSEVF
-704 DITPFQ
+704 ITPFQ

-724 RLREITPMRLCFNI
+724 RLREITPTRLCFNI
-738 TPGGAKVKLSDSE
+738 TSSGKRVKLSNSE
-751 VYRKVTDVGQKK
+751 VYRKVTNVGQK